1 MRAASSG
8 PWAESSGM
16 TPHVTVVGA
25 GIAGLAAA
33 RELRERGLEVRTI
46 EKSRGLGGRC
56 ATRRVQGLRFDH
68 GAQYFTV
75 RSPRFESILPSL
87 RATGQVAIWNP
98 RIVRLRGDRTVEPTR
113 AEERYVGVPGMSAL
127 GHALAGDLPVIRS
140 ARIESLRAHPGGGWT
155 VLTEAGDGHG
165 PSDGLILTCPAPQAA
180 SLLAPVAPEL
190 AARCASVVMQPCWA
204 AMAAFPTPLAA
215 EFDAAFVEDE
225 CLAWVSRDSSK
236 PGRPG
241 IPDCWTLHA
250 TYEWSVRHLE
260 EDPGRVAAALLDR
273 LFELTGQVRREAGTL
288 LAHRWRFARPDAGAP
303 PGLHTDEAARI
314 VVTGDWTIGARIEDA
329 FISGVRAADAMHDI
343 LRAAGR

>member
-1 MRAASSG
+1 MPAASSG

-16 TPHVTVVGA
+16 TPHVTVIGA

-33 RELRERGLEVRTI
+33 RELTERGLEVRTI

-56 ATRRVQGLRFDH
+56 ATRRVGDLRFDH

-75 RSPRFESILPSL
+75 RSPRFESIFPSL

-98 RIVRLRGDRTVEPTR
+98 RIVRLRGDRSVEPTP

-127 GHALAGDLPVIRS
+127 GHALAGDLPVVRS
-140 ARIESLRAHPGGGWT
+140 ARIESLRADPGGGWT
-155 VLTEAGDGHG
+155 VLTEAGDSHG
-165 PSDGLILTCPAPQAA
+165 PCDGLILTCPAPQAA

-190 AARCASVVMQPCWA
+190 AALCASVVMQPCWA

-236 PGRPG
+236 PGRPES
-241 IPDCWTLHA
+241 PDCWTLHA
-250 TYEWSVRHLE
+250 TPEWSARHLE
-260 EDPGRVAAALLDR
+260 EDPGRVAAVLVDR
-273 LFELTGQVRREAGTL
+273 LLQLTGQARHEPATL
-288 LAHRWRFARPDAGAP
+288 LAHRWRFARPEAGAS
-303 PGLHTDEAARI
+303 PGLPADEAARI
-314 VVTGDWTIGARIEDA
+314 VAAGDWTAGARIEDA
-329 FISGVRAADAMHDI
+329 FISGVRAADAMLDI
-343 LRAAGR
+343 LRTAGR